1 MKICP
6 KCKGTYPDGFQYCPT
21 DTEALLTTE
30 EYTRMMTPA
39 APAAPVISGQMAGQ
53 SRPTVA
59 EPSASENIQKIRGTE
74 PLRPANGT
82 GALPSTPENKPRST
96 AAPTQPIQ
104 QVTPPAPPRPT
115 AASTSASIPLP
126 PRVMAKGNA
135 ESLSFSIP
143 EQGSLFSNLTT
154 GITQFFRDFGKPK
167 AKLKPGDT
175 GDFQFL
181 LDEQS
186 LSSRLGGELAV
197 AYQDFRR
204 DPGTFVKETLRGE
217 GNSKRRQALMQAGI
231 ALGLVVYAF
240 IFTSMFLLALFGKK
254 GALNISVVNYTNEVV
269 ARAKVTINDVTG
281 RFNATF
287 ETNENG
293 EVAIAKLAPGR
304 YKVKVEG
311 SDCDPQERD
320 VEVISGDNAEQF
332 KICPIDVAMIDAT
345 KPEAKAEKVPKEMQ
359 GKGGFTGGSK
369 PKIEQAGGGGGG
381 GMQRATPVSKGVP
394 PKASLNPPVLLPNPE
409 PPKVP
414 KPSLPVVP
422 TVLADPKALPQMKG
436 PVGDL
441 NGLPA
446 PPSAGM
452 GSGGSMGNTGKGGGA
467 GDGDGQGYG
476 PGRGMNAGGGDP
488 RMGGGDP
495 TGGSGGIVPISQ
507 VSTKPVLVY
516 FEKAKYTEEARQNK
530 IQGAVLVS
538 VVINADGS
546 IGAVRAV
553 RGLPDGLTEKAIEA
567 ARRCKFRPA
576 TKNGVPVATRQT
588 LEFSFSIY

>member
-1 MKICP
+1 
-6 KCKGTYPDGFQYCPT
+6 
-21 DTEALLTTE
+21 
-30 EYTRMMTPA
+30 MMTPA

-53 SRPTVA
+53 ARPT

-82 GALPSTPENKPRST
+82 GALPSTPENKPRNT

-104 QVTPPAPPRPT
+104 QVTPPAPPRPA
-115 AASTSASIPLP
+115 AASPSVSTP
-126 PRVMAKGNA
+126 PPPKVTAKGNA

-154 GITQFFRDFGKPK
+154 GMTQFFRDFGKPK

-186 LSSRLGGELAV
+186 LSSRLGGELTV

-254 GALNISVVNYTNEVV
+254 GALNVSVVDYANTAVS
-269 ARAKVTINDVTG
+269 AAKVTINDVTG

-320 VEVISGDNAEQF
+320 VEVIGGDNAEQF

-452 GSGGSMGNTGKGGGA
+452 GSGGGMGNTGKGGGA

-488 RMGGGDP
+488 RMGGGDS
-495 TGGSGGIVPISQ
+495 TGGSSGILPISQ

-567 ARRCKFRPA
+567 AKRCKFRPA

-588 LEFSFSIY
+588 LEFSFNIY